1 MLPEIA
7 QISLI
12 LALIIS
18 IFQGIYCFQGQG
30 ARFAKQG
37 TYMTFML
44 VALAYGILTY
54 SFIIHDFSID
64 YVSLN
69 SNLIQPLIYRISGV
83 WGAHEG
89 SLLLWILI
97 QSTWTL
103 LVAIYSRSIPSEFT
117 TRVLS
122 ILAWINVGF
131 LSFMLFTSNPFARK
145 IPVPIDGRELNPL
158 LQDPGLAI
166 HPPMLYLG
174 YVGFSVAFAFAIAA
188 LLSGKLDSQWARWA
202 RPWTGAAWLFLTI
215 GITLG
220 SWWAYYELGWGGWWF
235 WDPVENASFMPW
247 LVGTALMHSL
257 AVTEKRGAFIAWTVL
272 LAITTFSLSLLG
284 TFIVR
289 SGLLT
294 SVHAFASDPER
305 GLFILVFLLIVIGGS
320 LLLYSLRAYK
330 IRSTV
335 GFALFSKESN
345 LLLNNVFLIVSAF
358 MVFLGTLFP
367 LVIEAMGKGKISVGA
382 PYFDFMFAV
391 LMLPLTL
398 LVGFGSMARWKHDQ
412 ISRFKS
418 PAIVLAIISII
429 GAIIITFLMSQ
440 QTETAFSIGATSGVF
455 LSLWIIGWAIY
466 GWKERAKN
474 QSSLLKKL
482 KQPASFIGMTVA
494 HIGVALFV
502 LGVTHVNTYSIEKDL
517 SMSFGDTFKLRDFEV
532 QFAGVE
538 DKAIENYFA
547 NEGKFII
554 TRNGKKVTE
563 LKPQK
568 RLYSNSTEPMTE
580 AAINTSLG
588 RDLYVSLGQEA
599 LNAPETWSVRLY
611 YKSFVVWIWIG
622 GFVMALGA
630 SIALFDRRYRKAK
643 VLTEN
648 EKTSD
653 KVIKNIGTAEAL
665 SLANEST

>member
-1 MLPEIA
+1 
-7 QISLI
+7 
-12 LALIIS
+12 
-18 IFQGIYCFQGQG
+18 
-30 ARFAKQG
+30 
-37 TYMTFML
+37 
-44 VALAYGILTY
+44 
-54 SFIIHDFSID
+54 
-64 YVSLN
+64 
-69 SNLIQPLIYRISGV
+69 
-83 WGAHEG
+83 
-89 SLLLWILI
+89 
-97 QSTWTL
+97 
-103 LVAIYSRSIPSEFT
+103 
-117 TRVLS
+117 
-122 ILAWINVGF
+122 
-131 LSFMLFTSNPFARK
+131 
-145 IPVPIDGRELNPL
+145 
-158 LQDPGLAI
+158 
-166 HPPMLYLG
+166 MLYLG

-345 LLLNNVFLIVSAF
+345 LLLNNVFLIVTAF

-398 LVGFGSMARWKHDQ
+398 LVGLGTMARWKRDEV
-412 ISRFKS
+412 SRFKS
-418 PAIVLAIISII
+418 PAVVIAVLSIV
-429 GAIIITFLMSQ
+429 GALIITFLMSK
-440 QTETAFSIGATSGVF
+440 QT
-455 LSLWIIGWAIY
+455 
-466 GWKERAKN
+466 WKERAKN
-474 QSSLLKKL
+474 QTNLIKKL

-517 SMSFGDTFKLRDFEV
+517 SMSYGDTFKLRDYEV
-532 QFAGVE
+532 
-538 DKAIENYFA
+538 N
-547 NEGKFII
+547 
-554 TRNGKKVTE
+554 
-563 LKPQK
+563 
-568 RLYSNSTEPMTE
+568 
-580 AAINTSLG
+580 INTNLG
-588 RDLYVSLGQEA
+588 RDLYVSLGEQA
-599 LNAPETWSVRLY
+599 LNIPETWSVRLY

-630 SIALFDRRYRKAK
+630 IIALFDRRYRKAK
-643 VLTEN
+643 IIVEV
-648 EKTSD
+648 EDDATS
-653 KVIKNIGTAEAL
+653 NTRAETFDPVSAATPA
-665 SLANEST
+665 AN

>member
-18 IFQGIYCFQGQG
+18 IFQGVYCFNGKG
-30 ARFAKQG
+30 FRFAQQS
-37 TYMTFML
+37 TFMTFAL
-44 VALAYGILTY
+44 VAIAYAILTY
-54 SFIIHDFSID
+54 SFIVHDFSID
-64 YVSLN
+64 YVALN

-89 SLLLWILI
+89 SLLLWVLI

-103 LVAIYSRSIPSEFT
+103 CVSIFSRSIPAAFT
-117 TRVLS
+117 ARVLAV
-122 ILAWINVGF
+122 LAWVNVGF

-174 YVGFSVAFAFAIAA
+174 YVGFSVAFGFAIAA
-188 LLSGKLDSQWARWA
+188 LLSGKIDSQWARWA

-247 LVGTALMHSL
+247 LIGTALMHSL

-305 GLFILVFLLIVIGGS
+305 GLFILVFLVIVIGGS
-320 LLLYSLRAYK
+320 LLLYSIRAHK

-335 GFALFSKESN
+335 GFALFSKESS
-345 LLLNNVFLIVSAF
+345 LLMNNVFLVVSGF

-367 LVIEAMGKGKISVGA
+367 LVLEGLGYGKISVGA

-398 LVGFGSMARWKHDQ
+398 IVGIGSMSRWKRDG
-412 ISRFKS
+412 ISRFRS
-418 PAIVLAIISII
+418 PALILAIISIV
-429 GAIIITFLMSQ
+429 GALIITLIMSNA
-440 QTETAFSIGATSGVF
+440 TETSFSIGAASGVF
-455 LSLWIIGWAIY
+455 LSLWIVGWAVY
-466 GWKERAKN
+466 GWKERSKN
-474 QSSLLKKL
+474 QTGLFKKL
-482 KQPASFIGMTVA
+482 KQPASFVGMTVA

-517 SMSFGDTFKLRDFEV
+517 SMKFGDTFELRDYEV
-532 QFAGVE
+532 QFTGIKN
-538 DKAIENYFA
+538 KAIENYFA
-547 NEGKFII
+547 NEGQFIV
-554 TRNGKKVTE
+554 TRKGKKVTE
-563 LKPQK
+563 LNPQK

-580 AAINTSLG
+580 AAIDTSLG
-588 RDLYVSLGQEA
+588 RDLYVSLGQES
-599 LNAPETWSVRLY
+599 LESPEIWSVRLY

-622 GFVMALGA
+622 GFIMALGA
-630 SIALFDRRYRKAK
+630 LIAMFDRRYRKSAVLREDEDTSMSELAAK
-643 VLTEN
+643 EPA
-648 EKTSD
+648 
-653 KVIKNIGTAEAL
+653 TATA
-665 SLANEST
+665 AT